1 MDFSLKENIQI
12 DKIIEQALLE
22 DIGTGDIT
30 TESVIPLNLKAKG
43 IIKTSEEGVVAGLD
57 IVCLVFKKLDSE
69 ICFQSKMKDGNKIL
83 PEEILAE
90 ITGPAR
96 IILKGERVALNFL
109 QRLSGIATITS
120 KFCQEVK
127 DLPVRI
133 VDTRKTT
140 PGLRIL
146 EKYAVRMGGG
156 HNHRFGLYDAVL
168 IKDNHIAVAGGIKSA
183 VNSVRKQISHTV
195 KIEVEVENLSQLQE
209 ALEMKVDIIML
220 DNMNLDTIKEAVKM
234 VKGTALIEASGGI
247 TLEKVRKI
255 AQTGVDLISI
265 GALTHSV
272 KSLDINME
280 IVYSSHIS
288 YAIPAKLNK
297 D

>member
-1 MDFSLKENIQI
+1 MDFSIKENILI

-30 TESVIPLNLKAKG
+30 TEYIIPSNLKAKG
-43 IIKTSEEGVVAGLD
+43 IIITSEEGVVAGLD
-57 IVCLVFKKLDSE
+57 ITCLVFKKLDSE
-69 ICFQSKMKDGNKIL
+69 ICFQPKIKDGNKIL
-83 PEEILAE
+83 PGEILTE

-96 IILKGERVALNFL
+96 TILQGERVALNFL
-109 QRLSGIATITS
+109 QRMSGIATFTS

-127 DLPVRI
+127 DFPVRI

-156 HNHRFGLYDAVL
+156 YNHRFGLYDAVL

-209 ALEMKVDIIML
+209 ALKVQVDIIML
-220 DNMNLDTIKEAVKM
+220 DNMDLETMKEAVKI
-234 VKGTALIEASGGI
+234 VNGKALIEASGGI

-255 AQTGVDLISI
+255 AQTGVNLISI

-272 KSLDINME
+272 KSLNISME
-280 IVYSSHIS
+280 II
-288 YAIPAKLNK
+288 
-297 D
+297 

>member
-1 MDFSLKENIQI
+1 MDFSIKENILI

-30 TESVIPLNLKAKG
+30 TEFIIPSNLKAKG

-57 IVCLVFKKLDSE
+57 IACLIFKKLDPE
-69 ICFQSKMKDGNKIL
+69 ICFQSKIKDGKNIL
-83 PEEILAE
+83 PGEVLAK
-90 ITGPAR
+90 IAGSAR
-96 IILKGERVALNFL
+96 TILKGERVALNFL
-109 QRLSGIATITS
+109 QRMSGIATITS

-127 DLPVRI
+127 DLPIRI

-156 HNHRFGLYDAVL
+156 YNHRFGLYDAVL

-195 KIEVEVENLSQLQE
+195 NIEVEVENLSQLQE

-220 DNMNLDTIKEAVKM
+220 DNMNLETVKEAVKM
-234 VKGTALIEASGGI
+234 VKGEVLIEASGGI

-255 AQTGVDLISI
+255 AQTGVDLISV

-272 KSLDINME
+272 KSLDISME
-280 IVYSSHIS
+280 II
-288 YAIPAKLNK
+288 
-297 D
+297 

>member
-1 MDFSLKENIQI
+1 MDFSTKENILI
-12 DKIIEQALLE
+12 NKIIEQALLE

-30 TESVIPLNLKAKG
+30 TESIIPSNLKAKG

-57 IVCLVFKKLDSE
+57 IIYLVFRKLDSE
-69 ICFQSKMKDGNKIL
+69 IIFQEKTKDGTKVARGKV
-83 PEEILAE
+83 LAE

-96 IILKGERVALNFL
+96 TILKGERVALNFL
-109 QRLSGIATITS
+109 QRMSGIATITS

-127 DLPVRI
+127 DFPVRI

-156 HNHRFGLYDAVL
+156 YNHRFGLYDAVL

-209 ALEMKVDIIML
+209 ALKVQVNIIML
-220 DNMNLDTIKEAVKM
+220 DNMDLETMKEAVKM
-234 VKGTALIEASGGI
+234 VKGKALIEASGGI

-255 AQTGVDLISI
+255 AQIGVDLISV

-272 KSLDINME
+272 KSLDISME
-280 IVYSSHIS
+280 I
-288 YAIPAKLNK
+288 L
-297 D
+297 

>member
-1 MDFSLKENIQI
+1 MDFSTKENILI

-30 TESVIPLNLKAKG
+30 TEFIIHPNVKAKG

-57 IVCLVFKKLDSE
+57 IACLLFKKLDSE
-69 ICFQSKMKDGNKIL
+69 IIFQEKIKDGTKVTRGKVLAKIS
-83 PEEILAE
+83 
-90 ITGPAR
+90 GSAR
-96 IILKGERVALNFL
+96 TIFKGERVALNFL
-109 QRLSGIATITS
+109 QRMSGIATITS
-120 KFCQEVK
+120 KFCQQVK
-127 DLPVRI
+127 DFPVRI
-133 VDTRKTT
+133 FDTRKTT

-183 VNSVRKQISHTV
+183 VNSVRKQISHAA

-209 ALEMKVDIIML
+209 ALKVQVDTIML
-220 DNMNLDTIKEAVKM
+220 DNMDLETMKEAVKM
-234 VKGTALIEASGGI
+234 VKGEALIEASGGI
-247 TLEKVRKI
+247 TLEKVREI
-255 AQTGVDLISI
+255 AQTGVDLISV

-272 KSLDINME
+272 KSLDISME
-280 IVYSSHIS
+280 II
-288 YAIPAKLNK
+288 
-297 D
+297 

>member
-57 IVCLVFKKLDSE
+57 IACLVFKKLDSE

-220 DNMNLDTIKEAVKM
+220 DNMNLDTMKEAVKM
-234 VKGTALIEASGGI
+234 VKGAALIEASGGI

-255 AQTGVDLISI
+255 AQTEVDLISI

-280 IVYSSHIS
+280 IIYSSHKS
-288 YAIPAKLNK
+288 SAIPVKSK
-297 D
+297 RD

>member
-1 MDFSLKENIQI
+1 MDFSIEENIQI
-12 DKIIEQALLE
+12 DKIIKQALLE

-30 TESVIPLNLKAKG
+30 TDSIIPYDLKTKG
-43 IIKTSEEGVVAGLD
+43 IIKTKEEGVIAGLN
-57 IVCLVFKKLDSE
+57 IANLVFKKLDSN
-69 ICFQSKMKDGNKIL
+69 IIFQEKIKDGAKVSRNK
-83 PEEILAE
+83 ILAE

-96 IILKGERVALNFL
+96 TILKGERVALNFL
-109 QRLSGIATITS
+109 QRMSGIATITS

-127 DLPVRI
+127 DFPVRI

-156 HNHRFGLYDAVL
+156 CNHRFGLYDAVL

-195 KIEVEVENLSQLQE
+195 NIEVEVENLSQLQE
-209 ALEMKVDIIML
+209 ALEIKVDIIML
-220 DNMNLDTIKEAVKM
+220 DNMNLDTMRKAVKI
-234 VKGTALIEASGGI
+234 VKSKALIEASGGI
-247 TLEKVRKI
+247 TLENVREI

-272 KSLDINME
+272 KSLDISME
-280 IVYSSHIS
+280 IL
-288 YAIPAKLNK
+288 K
-297 D
+297 

>member
-1 MDFSLKENIQI
+1 MNFSIEENIQI
-12 DKIIEQALLE
+12 DKIIKQALLE

-30 TESVIPLNLKAKG
+30 TDSIIPYDLKTKG
-43 IIKTSEEGVVAGLD
+43 IIKTKEEGVIAGLN
-57 IVCLVFKKLDSE
+57 IANLVFKKLDSN
-69 ICFQSKMKDGNKIL
+69 IIFQEKIKDGAKVSRNK
-83 PEEILAE
+83 ILAE

-96 IILKGERVALNFL
+96 TILKGERVALNFL
-109 QRLSGIATITS
+109 QRMSGIATITS

-127 DLPVRI
+127 DFPVRI

-156 HNHRFGLYDAVL
+156 CNHRFGLYDAVL

-209 ALEMKVDIIML
+209 ALEIKVDIIML
-220 DNMNLDTIKEAVKM
+220 DNMNLDTMREAVKI
-234 VKGTALIEASGGI
+234 VKSKALIEASGGI
-247 TLEKVRKI
+247 TLENVREI

-272 KSLDINME
+272 KSLDISME
-280 IVYSSHIS
+280 IL
-288 YAIPAKLNK
+288 K
-297 D
+297 

>member
-1 MDFSLKENIQI
+1 MNFSLKENILI
-12 DKIIEQALLE
+12 DKIVEQALLE

-30 TESVIPLNLKAKG
+30 TEFIIPSNLKAKG
-43 IIKTSEEGVVAGLD
+43 IIKISEEGVVAGLD
-57 IVCLVFKKLDSE
+57 IVCLIFKKVDSE
-69 ICFQSKMKDGNKIL
+69 IVFQEKIKDGTKVARGKV
-83 PEEILAE
+83 LAE
-90 ITGPAR
+90 ISGSAR
-96 IILKGERVALNFL
+96 TILKGERVALNFL
-109 QRLSGIATITS
+109 QRMSGIATITS

-146 EKYAVRMGGG
+146 EKYAVLMGGG
-156 HNHRFGLYDAVL
+156 YNHRFGLYDAVL

-183 VNSVRKQISHTV
+183 VNSVRKQISHTI

-220 DNMNLDTIKEAVKM
+220 DNMDLDTMKEAVKM
-234 VKGTALIEASGGI
+234 AKGKAIIEASGGI

-265 GALTHSV
+265 GVLTHSV
-272 KSLDINME
+272 KSLDISME
-280 IVYSSHIS
+280 IL
-288 YAIPAKLNK
+288 K
-297 D
+297 

>member
-1 MDFSLKENIQI
+1 MDFSIKENILI

-30 TESVIPLNLKAKG
+30 TESIIPSNLKAKG

-57 IVCLVFKKLDSE
+57 IVFLVFIKLDSE
-69 ICFQSKMKDGNKIL
+69 ICFQPKIKDGNKIL
-83 PEEILAE
+83 PGEILGE

-96 IILKGERVALNFL
+96 TILKGERVALNFL
-109 QRLSGIATITS
+109 QRMSGIATITS
-120 KFCQEVK
+120 KFCQQVK
-127 DLPVRI
+127 DFPVRI
-133 VDTRKTT
+133 FDTRKTT

-183 VNSVRKQISHTV
+183 VNSVRKQISHTA

-209 ALEMKVDIIML
+209 ALKVQVDTIML
-220 DNMNLDTIKEAVKM
+220 DNMDLETMKEAVKM
-234 VKGTALIEASGGI
+234 VKGEALIEASGGI
-247 TLEKVRKI
+247 TLEKVREI
-255 AQTGVDLISI
+255 AQTGVDLISV

-272 KSLDINME
+272 KSLDISME
-280 IVYSSHIS
+280 IKNVSRIS
-288 YAIPAKLNK
+288 
-297 D
+297 

>member
-1 MDFSLKENIQI
+1 LTWFADKRGILKMGFSIKENII
-12 DKIIEQALLE
+12 VDKIIERGLLE

-30 TESVIPLNLKAKG
+30 TKSIIPSNLKAKG
-43 IIKTSEEGVVAGLD
+43 IIKTSEEGVVAGLG
-57 IVCLVFKKLDSE
+57 IACLVFKKLDSD
-69 ICFQSKMKDGNKIL
+69 ITFQEKIKDGTKVARGKV
-83 PEEILAE
+83 LAE

-96 IILKGERVALNFL
+96 TILKGERVALNFL
-109 QRLSGIATITS
+109 QRMSGIATITS

-127 DLPVRI
+127 DFPARI

-156 HNHRFGLYDAVL
+156 YNHRFGLYDAIL

-195 KIEVEVENLSQLQE
+195 KIEVEVENISQFQE

-220 DNMNLDTIKEAVKM
+220 DNMNLDTMKEAVKM
-234 VKGTALIEASGGI
+234 AKGKVLIEASGGI
-247 TLEKVRKI
+247 TLEKARKI

-272 KSLDINME
+272 KSLDISME
-280 IVYSSHIS
+280 II
-288 YAIPAKLNK
+288 
-297 D
+297 